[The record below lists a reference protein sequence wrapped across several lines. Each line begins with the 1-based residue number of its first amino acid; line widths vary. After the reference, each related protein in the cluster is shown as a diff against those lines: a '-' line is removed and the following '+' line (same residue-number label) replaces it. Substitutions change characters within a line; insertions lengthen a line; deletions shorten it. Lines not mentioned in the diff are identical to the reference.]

1 MPSMSLLD
9 QVAPFVGLIG
19 GVIGILAYF
28 RVARY
33 KLSDLKL
40 QSDRAESE
48 ARRTL
53 ENLEHLLRTMLPK
66 IDYCFSKGFVSS
78 TMREGEIEKLASAE
92 EDCEAL
98 RLELQKASEIDS
110 IHLSKIE
117 GRLRMIYR
125 IEASSKSLTEIWV
138 RKESEY
144 RNN

>member
-1 MPSMSLLD
+1 MTAMSLLV
-9 QVAPFVGLIG
+9 QVAPFVGLTG
-19 GVIGILAYF
+19 GVLGILAYF

-40 QSDRAESE
+40 QSERVESE
-48 ARRTL
+48 ARRTV
-53 ENLEHLLRTMLPK
+53 ESLEHLLRAMLPK
-66 IDYCFSKGFVSS
+66 IDHCFSKGFVNS

-92 EDCEAL
+92 EECKAL

-117 GRLRMIYR
+117 NRLRMIYR
-125 IEASSKSLTEIWV
+125 IEARSKTLTEIWV